1 MTSAKRIQF
10 MQTWTR
16 RSLAAAVAVFALAAC
31 DETLTVEPVN
41 EVEVKEAIIDA
52 VSARAALAGIYDAL
66 QDGSY
71 YGGDFNFFLELPTDN
86 AEHSGTFTTYADV
99 DKHVTAADNSTI
111 EGMWDAIYSTIGRAN
126 TVIALVPGVAAL
138 GDDEKNDIVGQ
149 AYALRALA
157 FHDLTKIWGPI
168 PIRTAPADDL
178 AELATTER
186 APVNTVYTQILADLT
201 KAETMLSDDFRIQ
214 KASRGFVHALR
225 SRVELYRA
233 NWAAAEA
240 AALATAND
248 GYELAGDFT
257 DLFTDEGS
265 ETSEDILRASFT
277 ATEFNNLGFYYQSKS
292 FGGRWELAPTANA
305 MNMYEA
311 GDARR
316 AWTLKLD
323 SRGRRYVNKYPTTVG
338 AEDLHIIRFGE
349 VLLNLAEAQAR
360 QGKLS
365 QAVDTYN
372 QLRERAGVAAHALG
386 VDVTTQQEV
395 LNAVWTERRRELAYE
410 GDRWPDLVRTG
421 RAVTVLGIA
430 SFRTLF
436 PVPTNEI
443 DVAPRMTQNP
453 GY

>member
-1 MTSAKRIQF
+1 

-66 QDGSY
+66 QSGSY
-71 YGGDFNFFLELPTDN
+71 YGGSFNFFLELPTDN

-99 DKHVTAADNSTI
+99 DKHVTSADNSTI
-111 EGMWDAIYSTIGRAN
+111 EAMWDAIYSAIGRAN

-138 GDDEKNDIVGQ
+138 DDDEKNDIVGQ

-157 FHDLTKIWGPI
+157 FHDLTKVWGPI
-168 PIRTAPADDL
+168 PIRTSPADDL
-178 AELATTER
+178 AALADTER
-186 APVNTVYTQILADLT
+186 APVDQVYTQILADLT
-201 KAETMLSDDFRIQ
+201 KAETMLNDEFRIR
-214 KASRGFVHALR
+214 KASIGFVHALR
-225 SRVELYRA
+225 SRVELYRQ

-240 AALATAND
+240 AALATVND
-248 GYELAGDFT
+248 GYALAEDFG
-257 DLFTDEGS
+257 DLFTPEGDD
-265 ETSEDILRASFT
+265 TDEDILRTSFT
-277 ATEFNNLGFYYQSKS
+277 ATEFNNVGFYYQSKS

-305 MNMYEA
+305 MTMYEA
-311 GDARR
+311 GDARK
-316 AWTLKLD
+316 ALTLALD
-323 SRGRRYVNKYPTTVG
+323 SRSRRYVTKFPTSIG
-338 AEDLHIIRFGE
+338 AEDLHVIRYGE

-360 QGKLS
+360 LNKLS
-365 QAVDTYN
+365 AAVDTYN
-372 QLRERAGVAAHALG
+372 QLRERAGIAPHVLG
-386 VDVTTQQEV
+386 VDVTTQQQV
-395 LNAVWTERRRELAYE
+395 INAVWTERRRELAYE
-410 GDRWPDLVRTG
+410 GDRWPDLVRTQ

-443 DVAPRMTQNP
+443 DVAPKMTQNP